1 MALKT
6 LKFVRKAEFVIM
18 SGAAN
23 TSLVKI
29 QFKWYVFSVTEA
41 FL

>member
-18 SGAAN
+18 SGAEN
-23 TSLVKI
+23 TSSVKI
-29 QFKWYVFSVTEA
+29 QFNWFVFSVTEA

>member
-6 LKFVRKAEFVIM
+6 LNFVRKAEFVIM
-18 SGAAN
+18 FGAAY
-23 TSLVKI
+23 TFLVKI
-29 QFKWYVFSVTEA
+29 QFKWFVFSVTEA